1 MDWKHQIEPYV
12 NETRSFLSKTQDRLT
27 GIVRP
32 VVYRP
37 FKYIIQR
44 WQRLPSSARAL
55 PVHMWQAIMN
65 FKDRGTKQ
73 AAALSYYAVFS
84 VFPLT
89 LLLTVAISGLLGPAV
104 AQEQIYQ
111 GLILFL
117 PEESD
122 AIQLFQENL
131 EQAMQQSSPF
141 GVVALIGLT
150 WSALGLFSNLTSSLD
165 LIFQAHT
172 SRSLWRQRVLAFLMT
187 AVLIML
193 VSVSFVTSG
202 VLQLVDAF
210 LLSNAS
216 DWITIG
222 TIFLPLGLDLVIF
235 LLMFRYVP
243 SRKVSWDA
251 IWPAAIFGAIGF
263 EAAKTVFA
271 WYLGN
276 LADYQFVYGS
286 IATVIVLMLW
296 AFLTMCI
303 FLIAAEICA
312 QLNLWLISRNE
323 APRIRVFPERAISQ
337 LPAEIPP
344 PV

>member
-1 MDWKHQIEPYV
+1 
-12 NETRSFLSKTQDRLT
+12 
-27 GIVRP
+27 
-32 VVYRP
+32 
-37 FKYIIQR
+37 
-44 WQRLPSSARAL
+44 
-55 PVHMWQAIMN
+55 VHLWQAIMN
-65 FKDRGTKQ
+65 FKDRGTRQ

-89 LLLTVAISGLLGPAV
+89 LLLAVGIGSLLGPAV
-104 AQEQIYQ
+104 AKEQIYQ
-111 GLILFL
+111 GLVLFL

-122 AIQLFQENL
+122 TIHLFQDNL
-131 EQAMQQSSPF
+131 EQALEQSRPF
-141 GVVALIGLT
+141 GWIALVGLT

-187 AVLIML
+187 LVLIVL
-193 VSVSFVTSG
+193 VSISFVTSG
-202 VLQLVDAF
+202 LLQLVDAF
-210 LLSNAS
+210 LLSNPS
-216 DWITIG
+216 TWITIG

-243 SRKVSWDA
+243 SRNVSWDA
-251 IWPAAIFGAIGF
+251 IWPAAIIGAIGF
-263 EAAKTVFA
+263 ELAKSIFS

-276 LADYQFVYGS
+276 LADFQFVYGS

-296 AFLTMCI
+296 AFVSSCI
-303 FLIAAEICA
+303 FLVAAEICA
-312 QLNLWLISRNE
+312 QLNLWLVNRSE